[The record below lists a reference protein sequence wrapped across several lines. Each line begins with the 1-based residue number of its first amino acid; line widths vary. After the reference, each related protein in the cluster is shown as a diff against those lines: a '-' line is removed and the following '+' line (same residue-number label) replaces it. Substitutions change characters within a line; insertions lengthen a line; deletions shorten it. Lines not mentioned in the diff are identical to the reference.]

1 MNFEQSTVGFWLGD
15 LSLQHGGVWLY
26 ARRTLHALL
35 TKREADW
42 RFSLL
47 CYADAQASVAALID
61 EFQDFAE
68 IQLIPAA
75 PIAQSNWR
83 QRFRRTSGSIDASLA
98 TRTDVLAHQDHLS
111 EWINKLPL
119 DLIHFPTPT
128 PPYPAGHVPY
138 KVPALLRTTRPY
150 ILTVHDVQELRFP
163 EYFSAAQRAIRAMHH
178 WEALDK
184 ARKVIVSYD
193 HVKADLIKY
202 FALPENKIEVCPIA
216 YESIRL
222 QEPAR
227 DASLAYES
235 KYGKQSPYLLYPAQT
250 WRHKNHA
257 LLLKA
262 LRKVRERDRPDLQLI
277 CTGQRNEFYTE
288 IERQVEAL
296 SLKGAVLFTDVVP
309 EDELLWLYR
318 NAALVVIPTEYEA
331 GSYPLLEA
339 MMLGAPVI
347 CSNVT
352 SLPDTIEDK
361 RFVFNPYDEN
371 ALAALIQSML
381 ANEPLR
387 ADNIANGLRQT
398 KKLRSFD
405 AAACFYKT
413 YRSILS

>member
-1 MNFEQSTVGFWLGD
+1 MNLAQSTVGFWLGD
-15 LSLQHGGVWLY
+15 LSLQHGGVGLY

-35 TKREADW
+35 TGREANW

-128 PPYPAGHVPY
+128 TPYPAGHVPY
-138 KVPALLRTTRPY
+138 KVPALLRTTRPFV
-150 ILTVHDVQELRFP
+150 LTVHDLQELRFP

-202 FALPENKIEVCPIA
+202 FALPEDKIEVCPIA

-222 QEPAR
+222 QEPRATR
-227 DASLAYES
+227 VSLMS
-235 KYGKQSPYLLYPAQT
+235 
-250 WRHKNHA
+250 
-257 LLLKA
+257 
-262 LRKVRERDRPDLQLI
+262 
-277 CTGQRNEFYTE
+277 
-288 IERQVEAL
+288 
-296 SLKGAVLFTDVVP
+296 
-309 EDELLWLYR
+309 
-318 NAALVVIPTEYEA
+318 
-331 GSYPLLEA
+331 
-339 MMLGAPVI
+339 
-347 CSNVT
+347 
-352 SLPDTIEDK
+352 
-361 RFVFNPYDEN
+361 
-371 ALAALIQSML
+371 
-381 ANEPLR
+381 
-387 ADNIANGLRQT
+387 
-398 KKLRSFD
+398 
-405 AAACFYKT
+405 
-413 YRSILS
+413 